1 MMYSPRR
8 GAARISAVWM
18 ISVIVMFLVALAFG
32 FIASDGEAQAKDSAT
47 NARADRDEAVARYD
61 IERNA
66 IRVLSEAIG
75 FYDREAASA
84 RSDLDSVK
92 SGYETLKGAFPE
104 IDPSINNYEEAIP
117 AIVSN
122 YTARGRK
129 IQELEGSIADLRS
142 QVSVAQDNLR
152 RLGSEKDGQISDLQ
166 RQLRDAE
173 QAAQNSQANLERT
186 LSSVRSDL
194 ADVENQRRASVIQ
207 LGSQE
212 RQARTAADSLRTRI
226 KEQSKKL
233 AFMKDSETA
242 DGKILAVSD
251 GLALAWIDLGATNRL
266 ALGTRF
272 HVVGGRPGAT
282 EVKAWAEV
290 TRVEAT
296 RAEVKIVEVVDPYD
310 PVVAGDV
317 VYNPLYDP
325 IGGRNA
331 VLVGRFSGAYNE
343 KELRGLLAHI
353 GVRVQDA
360 VDETTDFI
368 IVGLELYR
376 DEDGEPLEEPLEPSE
391 LPTFKNA
398 VAMGV
403 SVVELIDI
411 RRYFK
416 N

>member
-1 MMYSPRR
+1 
-8 GAARISAVWM
+8 M

-32 FIASDGEAQAKDSAT
+32 FIASDGEAQARVSLASA
-47 NARADRDEAVARYD
+47 NAASVTATARYEE
-61 IERNA
+61 ERVVT
-66 IRVLSEAIG
+66 RELSEVIG

-84 RSDLDSVK
+84 RADLDAVK
-92 SGYETLKGAFPE
+92 SGFETLKGAFPE
-104 IDPSINNYEEAIP
+104 LDPSIGNYQEAIP

-129 IQELEGSIADLRS
+129 IQELEASMADLRS
-142 QVSVAQDNLR
+142 QVSVAQGNLR
-152 RLGSEKDGQISDLQ
+152 TLGGEKDGQISDLQ

-173 QAAQNSQANLERT
+173 QAARDSQASLERT
-186 LSSVRSDL
+186 LGSVRSDL
-194 ADVENQRRASVIQ
+194 ADVEGQRRTSEIQ
-207 LGSQE
+207 LDTQE
-212 RQARTAADSLRTRI
+212 RQSRTALDSLRTRI

-233 AFMKDSETA
+233 TFMHDSETA

-251 GLALAWIDLGATNRL
+251 GLSLGWIDLGSRNRL
-266 ALGTRF
+266 AIGTRF
-272 HVVGGRPGAT
+272 HVVGGKPGAT
-282 EVKAWAEV
+282 GVKAWAEV
-290 TRVEAT
+290 TRVEAAQ
-296 RAEVKIVEVVDPYD
+296 AEIVISEVSDPYN

-353 GVRVQDA
+353 GVRVQGA

-368 IVGLELYR
+368 IVGLELYS

-391 LPTFKNA
+391 LPAFKNA

-403 SVVELIDI
+403 SVVELTDI

>member
-1 MMYSPRR
+1 
-8 GAARISAVWM
+8 M

-32 FIASDGEAQAKDSAT
+32 FIASDGEAQARESAT
-47 NARADRDEAVARYD
+47 SARAERDAATVRYD
-61 IERNA
+61 EERVVS
-66 IRVLSEAIG
+66 RELSEAIG

-84 RSDLDSVK
+84 RADLDAVK
-92 SGYETLKGAFPE
+92 AGFDTLKGAFPE
-104 IDPSINNYEEAIP
+104 IDPSIGNYQEAIP

-129 IQELEGSIADLRS
+129 IQELEASIADLRS
-142 QVSVAQDNLR
+142 QVGVAQGNLR
-152 RLGSEKDGQISDLQ
+152 TLGSEKDGQISDLQ

-173 QAAQNSQANLERT
+173 QAARDSQASLERT

-194 ADVENQRRASVIQ
+194 ADVEGQRRAGEIQ
-207 LGSQE
+207 LDNNE
-212 RQARTAADSLRTRI
+212 RQARTSLDSLRTRI

-233 AFMKDSETA
+233 TFMSDSETA

-251 GLALAWIDLGATNRL
+251 SLSLGWIDLGSKNRL

-272 HVVGGRPGAT
+272 HVVGGKPGASS
-282 EVKAWAEV
+282 VKAWAEV
-290 TRVEAT
+290 TRVEDAQ
-296 RAEVKIVEVVDPYD
+296 AEIMISEVLDPYD

-325 IGGRNA
+325 VGGRNA
-331 VLVGRFSGAYNE
+331 VLVGRFSGTYNE
-343 KELRGLLAHI
+343 KELRGLLDHI
-353 GVRVQDA
+353 GVRVQGD

-376 DEDGEPLEEPLEPSE
+376 DEDGEPLEEPVEPSE
-391 LPTFKNA
+391 LPVFKNA

-403 SVVELIDI
+403 SVVELTDI